1 LLSTA
6 KCFGIFVNQA
16 SIVPVRMQ
24 QFYKDVIEQNLDTE
38 LCTIIL
44 KQSSKPTAIV
54 MSVCHVLA

>member
-1 LLSTA
+1 
-6 KCFGIFVNQA
+6 
-16 SIVPVRMQ
+16 MQ